1 MSIFIQE
8 VLGLLNRNQKKIT
21 LDKTKDYFEFGKL
34 YQTSSLNNKSGY
46 APKMDPFVIK
56 WGDFIGQATEDLT
69 RTLPGQG
76 NLGYIPV
83 YTDPSGSCSWDTL
96 KDSIITQNTLN
107 TTINIAGNLVV
118 SGTVKLDGTIQDD
131 APDKVLVIDGS
142 NIVRWRAASTIS
154 GGGTVTADNGLTMST
169 ATNVRLGGTLT
180 QATII
185 YTGSVVGNTF
195 DIRSGTSGGSFT
207 RLYIDPSPSGYTQ
220 ISSNDN
226 INFIKVNNTNIE
238 IGAGKVYMYNLDPD
252 TANHIL
258 YYDST
263 TSKVTHG
270 TAPQPPKIFVA
281 KISQSGVLAP
291 TMLTVYDSFGGTIIW
306 TWDYISIG
314 VYRLTASQPIFISN
328 TTAYYIITD
337 AKSYPGGTVKPY
349 VAMIR
354 RYSDTEV
361 YVNSWDLQ
369 SSGGY
374 DDGQL
379 DRATL
384 KIEFY

>member
-1 MSIFIQE
+1 MSVFIQE
-8 VLGLLNRNQKKIT
+8 VLGLLNRNKKKIT
-21 LDKTKDYFEFGKL
+21 LDKNKDWFEFGKL
-34 YQTSSLNNKSGY
+34 YASSSLNNQTSY
-46 APKMDPFVIK
+46 TPQMEPFIIK
-56 WGDFIGQATEDLT
+56 WGDFICQATEDMT
-69 RTLPGQG
+69 RTLPEEGKF
-76 NLGYIPV
+76 GYIPV